1 MKTSSTSK
9 SHYTGQFPQGD
20 LQPKTPIPVGRNS
33 EIPKDAAL
41 SAQLK
46 GLRPLD
52 RKPSKMPTSSS
63 DLQAVNKMIAE
74 NRSNDVGKGQFL
86 LSTQSL
92 GSAERVDSQNYHS
105 RNESGK
111 APLFFSE
118 FATEKPSLQS
128 VKSLSQGKQDYYAVR
143 HVGKRGRDLF
153 TDEPIEGENS
163 KLGRLKT
170 SPLLSTQSQGT
181 RAIRAFAATATI
193 DKSRGEYVAR
203 LHRHVVEA
211 LGDEGGVVHLL
222 RPTRDHYAED
232 STLNFFTFCEQTE
245 LASSLN
251 SLEAISAKKEDRKP
265 IVFTDHKSLVGLSR
279 TSRTEASPIGRL
291 VQQPYF
297 VTSDL
302 KRGDKVVITDDHIQA
317 GGSMLAMEAA
327 AKEAGVDVLA
337 LATLSAHPFSPQ
349 LTMSS
354 EVSAFLDETLA
365 AWDPQGKV
373 TERLAAIGMPREKL
387 TNSEAMILIA
397 YAIDP
402 ASDSAI
408 LRFESIQ
415 NNLFKRAHLHN
426 VGIDPDAPDTL
437 EQMQKLSSM
446 QEMAGT
452 DSARHFVD
460 DAKVLEGEHDSLIP
474 ILKMKPASPDEIV
487 KELDQ
492 VSLASRSSIQ
502 ASEVKQVVVLDWDDC
517 LRDEKGLNYKLMHN
531 ALAIT
536 AREHASTLPEL
547 GDAVAVLHSKL
558 NDAEPVDE
566 EAPLLM
572 KNQKD
577 FSSYLMGR
585 QSIYKRHIIED
596 FVRKMLPGISEHKA
610 ASINNAVYSNFV
622 REYKMLV
629 KPEVSKK
636 NYSRDVPFP
645 DIELSLLPGAK
656 EILEKSRNANSR
668 VILISN
674 RGHGDLE
681 NEINHLGM
689 MHYFDVVSGAEEV
702 TLEKSHL
709 PPSQMPEDLQ
719 KRLINSLNGSDEE
732 ALRATLSEA
741 AIYAHPDSTTIERI
755 DKKPDSTRLAESLE
769 RLSVQPNVPIT
780 SYGDQ
785 PSDIKQ
791 LKSVAE
797 PKSRVLKGVIVNA
810 QRDDVGREIDVD
822 GVPTRVVS
830 KITEL

>member
-1 MKTSSTSK
+1 MKTGGVSK
-9 SHYTGQFPQGD
+9 SHDLSQFPEGD
-20 LQPKTPIPVGRNS
+20 LKPKSSIPVGRHS

-41 SAQLK
+41 SAELR
-46 GLRPLD
+46 GLRSLE
-52 RKPSKMPTSSS
+52 RKPSKIPNSSS

-74 NRSNDVGKGQFL
+74 HRSNDVGKGKFL
-86 LSTQSL
+86 LPTQSL

-111 APLFFSE
+111 APFFFSE

-251 SLEAISAKKEDRKP
+251 SLEASSAKEKGRKP

-365 AWDPQGKV
+365 AWDPQAKV

-408 LRFESIQ
+408 SRFESIQ
-415 NNLFKRAHLHN
+415 NNLFERAHLHN

-437 EQMQKLSSM
+437 EKMQKLRSM

-452 DSARHFVD
+452 DSARHFID

-531 ALAIT
+531 ALAIA

-558 NDAEPVDE
+558 NDAGPVDD

-585 QSIYKRHIIED
+585 PSIYKRHIIED

-622 REYKMLV
+622 REYKRLV
-629 KPEVSKK
+629 KPEISKK

-702 TLEKSHL
+702 TLEKSHF

-732 ALRATLSEA
+732 ALRATLSET
-741 AIYAHPDSTTIERI
+741 AIYAHPDSTTIGRI

-791 LKSVAE
+791 LKNVAE